1 MSDTVISIGQQ
12 ISDTVI
18 HLPQTDATG
27 LSENWL
33 FKHCG
38 EMHWDYLCAAMGV
51 SGVNSEEMRDDAGKR
66 LYPTFVAIRGRYA
79 TPLSMVQM
87 DQRFQTSG
95 ELTHFGRAFFHSAVT
110 FGNEETRFELEMLT
124 TFVARNKNGL
134 NDLYQSLPPANL
146 VYNSRPLSSPPPLLK
161 LSQALRHG
169 EVMEYDFLGYH
180 FTLSEDSL
188 DLQMSFEPSPYID
201 YNGAGLLYFA
211 AYPTIADTIERRLI
225 EKHHLADTARDWAA
239 QSSTIARDV
248 FYYRN
253 LDLGKN
259 LIATLKRFDRVGENV
274 ILHTLLTNEV
284 DGERLAEIITAKRL
298 LDRSTEVS

>member
-1 MSDTVISIGQQ
+1 MN
-12 ISDTVI
+12 DTVI

-51 SGVNSEEMRDDAGKR
+51 SGVNAQEMRDDAGKR
-66 LYPTFVAIRGRYA
+66 LYPSFVAIKGRYA
-79 TPLSMVQM
+79 TPLSTVQM
-87 DQRFQTSG
+87 DQRFQTTV
-95 ELTHFGRAFFHSAVT
+95 ELKHFGRAFFHSTIA
-110 FGNEETRFELEMLT
+110 FGNEEMRFELEMLT
-124 TFVARNKNGL
+124 TFAARNKSEL
-134 NDLYQSLPPANL
+134 NDLHQSLPAANL
-146 VYNSRPLSSPPPLLK
+146 VYKSRPLNSRPPILK

-169 EVMEYDFLGYH
+169 EAMEYDLLGYH
-180 FTLSEDSL
+180 FAVSENAL
-188 DLQMSFEPSPYID
+188 GLQMSFEPSPYID

-225 EKHHLADTARDWAA
+225 GKHHLADTARDWAA

-253 LDLGKN
+253 LDLGKT
-259 LIATLKRFDRVGENV
+259 LIAILKRFDRVGENV
-274 ILHTLLTNEV
+274 ILDTLLTNEA
-284 DGERLAEIITAKRL
+284 DGAPLAEIITAKRL
-298 LDRSTEVS
+298 LD

>member
-1 MSDTVISIGQQ
+1 MSNTA
-12 ISDTVI
+12 I

-38 EMHWDYLCAAMGV
+38 EMHWDSLCAAMGV
-51 SGVNSEEMRDDAGKR
+51 SGVNSQEMRDDAGKR
-66 LYPTFVAIRGRYA
+66 LYPTFVAIKGRYA
-79 TPLSMVQM
+79 TPLCKVQM
-87 DQRFQTSG
+87 DQHFQTTVK
-95 ELTHFGRAFFHSAVT
+95 LDHFGRAFFHSTVT
-110 FGNEETRFELEMLT
+110 FGNEETQFELEMLT
-124 TFVARNKNGL
+124 TFVARNRNGL
-134 NDLYQSLPPANL
+134 NDLHQSLPSANL
-146 VYNSRPLSSPPPLLK
+146 AYNSRPLNSPPPLLK

-169 EVMEYDFLGYH
+169 KGMEYDFLGYH
-180 FTLSEDSL
+180 FALSEGAL
-188 DLQMSFEPSPYID
+188 GLQMSFEPSPYID

-225 EKHHLADTARDWAA
+225 GKHHLADTTRDWAA

-274 ILHTLLTNEV
+274 ILHTLLTKEV
-284 DGERLAEIITAKRL
+284 DGAPLAEIITAKRL
-298 LDRSTEVS
+298 FDGSTEVS

>member
-1 MSDTVISIGQQ
+1 M
-12 ISDTVI
+12 SDTVI

-38 EMHWDYLCAAMGV
+38 EMHWDHLCAAMGV
-51 SGVNSEEMRDDAGKR
+51 SGVNAREMRDDAGKR
-66 LYPTFVAIRGRYA
+66 LYPTFVAIRSRYA

-87 DQRFQTSG
+87 DQHFQTTV
-95 ELTHFGRAFFHSAVT
+95 ELSHFGRAFFHSTIA

-124 TFVARNKNGL
+124 TFAARNKNEL
-134 NDLYQSLPPANL
+134 NDLHQSLPAANL
-146 VYNSRPLSSPPPLLK
+146 VYKSRPLKSRPPILK

-169 EVMEYDFLGYH
+169 EAMEYDFLGYH
-180 FTLSEDSL
+180 FAVSENPL
-188 DLQMSFEPSPYID
+188 GLQMSFEPSPYID

-225 EKHHLADTARDWAA
+225 SKHHLADTARDWAA

-253 LDLGKN
+253 LDLGKT

-274 ILHTLLTNEV
+274 ILDTLLTDEV
-284 DGERLAEIITAKRL
+284 DGAPLAEIITAKRL
-298 LDRSTEVS
+298 LDGSTEVS

>member
-1 MSDTVISIGQQ
+1 M
-12 ISDTVI
+12 SDTVI

-51 SGVNSEEMRDDAGKR
+51 SGVNSQEMRDDAGKR
-66 LYPTFVAIRGRYA
+66 LYPTFVAIKGRYA

-87 DQRFQTSG
+87 DQRFQTTV
-95 ELTHFGRAFFHSAVT
+95 ELTHFGRVFFHSTIT

-134 NDLYQSLPPANL
+134 NDLHQSLPSANL
-146 VYNSRPLSSPPPLLK
+146 VYKSKPLNSPPPLLK

-169 EVMEYDFLGYH
+169 DVIEYDFLGYH
-180 FTLSEDSL
+180 FALSEDAL
-188 DLQMSFEPSPYID
+188 GLQMSFEPSPYID

-225 EKHHLADTARDWAA
+225 GKHHLADTALDWAA
-239 QSSTIARDV
+239 QSSTVARDV

-259 LIATLKRFDRVGENV
+259 LIATLKRFDRVGENA

-284 DGERLAEIITAKRL
+284 DGAPLAEIITAKRL
-298 LDRSTEVS
+298 LDGSTEVS

>member
-1 MSDTVISIGQQ
+1 M
-12 ISDTVI
+12 SDTVI

-51 SGVNSEEMRDDAGKR
+51 SGVNSQEMRDDAGRR
-66 LYPTFVAIRGRYA
+66 LYPTFVAIKGRYA

-87 DQRFQTSG
+87 DQRFKTRV
-95 ELTHFGRAFFHSAVT
+95 ELTHFGRVFFHSTIT

-134 NDLYQSLPPANL
+134 NDLHQSLPSANL
-146 VYNSRPLSSPPPLLK
+146 VYNSRPLNSPPPLLK

-169 EVMEYDFLGYH
+169 EVTEYDFLGHH
-180 FTLSEDSL
+180 FALSEDVL
-188 DLQMSFEPSPYID
+188 GLQMSFEPSPYID

-225 EKHHLADTARDWAA
+225 GKHHLADTSRDWAA

-284 DGERLAEIITAKRL
+284 DGARLAEIITAKRL
-298 LDRSTEVS
+298 LDGTTEAS